1 MFLGHSAKSSPSA
14 RRKTLGKIAFADKPV
29 AECRL
34 PSVTLGK
41 RFAECFGGFD
51 ECPWHSAKLLYSVVM
66 CKKVEIDMDICVV
79 SGVWKNCS
87 PFSREK
93 C

>member
-1 MFLGHSAKSSPSA
+1 MFLGHSAKSSLSA
-14 RRKTLGKIAFADKPV
+14 RRKILGKTAFVDKPV
-29 AECRL
+29 VECRL
-34 PSVTLGK
+34 SSVTLANGLPSVL
-41 RFAECFGGFD
+41 E
-51 ECPWHSAKLLYSVVM
+51 HSAKLLYSVVM